1 MTSIKLSAKR
11 HIRPQGSIRNFPDR
25 DHRQSRAV
33 EDVYRT
39 PNPNRSLDSANWRP
53 ARKPPRMIAPKSVDT
68 RKAKGNPATRPAWAE
83 AALPHHAQGQ
93 SRLERT
99 WDARS
104 R

>member
-1 MTSIKLSAKR
+1 MSSDVTDQSPSESRFL
-11 HIRPQGSIRNFPDR
+11 DR
-25 DHRQSRAV
+25 DHRQSRGA

-53 ARKPPRMIAPKSVDT
+53 ARRLPRKTASKPVDT
-68 RKAKGNPATRPAWAE
+68 RKGKESPAVQPAWAE
-83 AALPHHAQGQ
+83 AGLPHHVPSQ
-93 SRLERT
+93 SQLGRT